1 MNMRTKLFPFVLAG
15 ALFCLTGCDFEDF
28 GGFERY
34 SRDVHYNYPLQS
46 GGRVSVETFNGSV
59 EVSTWDQNTVD
70 ISGTKTGQS
79 EDAVDALKISVDNAP
94 DSVAV
99 RAVRPTERRNNLGAR
114 FVIKVPRNAVLDRI
128 ITSNGPIR
136 VRDGAGP
143 ARLRTSNGSIRAEN
157 FRGTL
162 EAQTSNGPIDLLNV
176 EGDIT
181 AHSSNGHIHAEQVS
195 GSLDATTS
203 NNGISA
209 TFDRLKGD
217 LRAETSNGPIE
228 LTLPDRFAD
237 VRARTNNSSITL
249 HLPSDPNAH
258 IVASTSNS
266 SITSDFDVQVR
277 GEIRRNHIDAT
288 LGAGGPTI
296 DLNTSNGGIRLMKH

>member
-1 MNMRTKLFPFVLAG
+1 MIMRTNLFPFAVAG
-15 ALFCLTGCDFEDF
+15 ALLCLTACDIEDF
-28 GGFERY
+28 AGLERY
-34 SRDVHYNYPLQS
+34 SRDVHYSYPLQS
-46 GGRVSVETFNGSV
+46 GGRLSVETFNGSV

-70 ISGTKTGQS
+70 ISGTKTGPT

-128 ITSNGPIR
+128 VTSNAPIR
-136 VRDGAGP
+136 VRDGIGP

-157 FRGTL
+157 FRGTVD
-162 EAQTSNGPIDLLNV
+162 AQTSNGPIDLLGLD
-176 EGDIT
+176 GDIT

-195 GSLDATTS
+195 GSMDATTS
-203 NNGISA
+203 NNGITAS
-209 TFDRLKGD
+209 FDRLKGD
-217 LRAETSNGPIE
+217 VRAETSNGPIE
-228 LTLPDRFAD
+228 LTLPDHFAD
-237 VRARTNNSSITL
+237 VHAHTNNSSITV

-258 IVASTSNS
+258 VVASTNNA
-266 SITSDFDVQVR
+266 SISSDFDMQVH
-277 GEIRRNHIDAT
+277 GEIRRNHMDAT
-288 LGAGGPTI
+288 LGAGGPML